1 MKCWKRLG
9 ALLLAAVL
17 IVGLCQVPGKEAKAT
32 AGMPYI
38 TDIEI
43 KGDKREFEE
52 KDGKTSEKFILADDN
67 PIMID
72 PKTYTIYFVYESLP
86 DYPDVVEKKT
96 VTYEY
101 ELSSVI
107 NIKATEA
114 GQVASIES
122 SVKITTRS
130 DRKTGKVKRSRNV
143 TLTAITPDGTWV
155 YPYACVLVSETD
167 RPKFDTKFDGKNPQI
182 TSMAMKQDQT
192 INGVAVKEINIIQN
206 ELTDEQLNIESVLE
220 AGTIDIVLTRDLV
233 DGDNVGQVQLNSVYY
248 TTQIGIPNTYKSA
261 NILTSVVSWEKN
273 SQELPYLEL
282 KAVKADGTTEQTF
295 RYKVKLNIAAHL
307 YKNSENSFLN
317 IDGFFRTDSDIVD
330 VADGDETMTI
340 TTAKYLPKLSKL
352 KVRPHYAAGAF
363 LVPGSVIGGI
373 ANDDGTI
380 IPDDLNRRGLSFTI
394 KNAMDKPKTYSIQV
408 NTPWALQWTDSVNP
422 QIKKILKNGTEQTK
436 DLVKQGNWSTDTL
449 EANSTVEVQLTPPET
464 GQVLNTVVLKTS
476 DGQAVEA
483 ACENGS
489 FSFKMPNDV
498 VTIESL
504 NWKKGDYYPVTTSA
518 KDVAGEIIDSKYE
531 TATIQVNEKTDIMAA
546 AKDKVAVTPKPG
558 ETHPYYQYELDH
570 WDYNKSVLID
580 ANTDPVTSVLT
591 FTMPEQE
598 VAVKAVYKKVGTEMT
613 FRLKGPEGGSLTAGG
628 YRLEEGG
635 TLEVTDT
642 YRQGAELTLRLF
654 FNNTTGYRF
663 DGWKNASGVIWDEK
677 DSSATWA
684 DASTDGIPYR
694 EPTITV
700 GTEHQTWVAEFKAKA
715 FGSVQ
720 LCSED
725 ENKGTVTGTYKG
737 TPGTIFGTVFEGE
750 EVSLKATAKDG
761 YLFDHWTAVDDAG
774 NTITVLDGKGAEVT
788 LTRETGDDKN
798 LTITAVF
805 KVNPNYKS
813 PLCDITDVELL
824 DKDGKVVRGMT
835 AQEGTTLTIGL
846 TKTDMSAE
854 DAEGL
859 NQDGKYFLKITHS
872 DKATVAHR
880 TLDDAHPSYPDL
892 AWNKGNVTCPIAVN
906 SLGEKFVVTAENGT
920 QKTYTIKI
928 TYESEKPVISDVSAE
943 RTSDT
948 EAKVTFTSDTKGNY
962 FYLYKKAKEEAPTQD
977 EVLASKLK
985 GSIGAGSSQT
995 LNLKALS
1002 NTVYK
1007 VYLVVKG
1014 NMNGSMP
1021 SDVMEI
1027 DVPKLGSYKIGN
1039 VCSTSG
1045 GTVTIDKKRADAREK
1060 ITVTVTPKAG
1070 MKLDSLTYST
1080 DLLGSAPVSILDKK
1094 VSEGVYVFDMPTAN
1108 ITIGCTWSKTSETDG
1123 PTITGFVI
1131 NGTSGTI
1138 SQSAGTIKI
1147 TMPYGTDLTSLKPEI
1162 TLQNVVSVSP
1172 ASGTA
1177 VNLSGPV
1184 TYTVTAEDGTTK
1196 TYTVTATVAAQSTSD
1211 KLWEGMLDNV
1221 GGSTDHSGKN
1231 TWWEKAKDKKKHNN
1245 YPTYW

>member
-1 MKCWKRLG
+1 
-9 ALLLAAVL
+9 
-17 IVGLCQVPGKEAKAT
+17 
-32 AGMPYI
+32 
-38 TDIEI
+38 
-43 KGDKREFEE
+43 
-52 KDGKTSEKFILADDN
+52 
-67 PIMID
+67 
-72 PKTYTIYFVYESLP
+72 
-86 DYPDVVEKKT
+86 
-96 VTYEY
+96 
-101 ELSSVI
+101 
-107 NIKATEA
+107 
-114 GQVASIES
+114 
-122 SVKITTRS
+122 
-130 DRKTGKVKRSRNV
+130 
-143 TLTAITPDGTWV
+143 
-155 YPYACVLVSETD
+155 
-167 RPKFDTKFDGKNPQI
+167 
-182 TSMAMKQDQT
+182 
-192 INGVAVKEINIIQN
+192 
-206 ELTDEQLNIESVLE
+206 
-220 AGTIDIVLTRDLV
+220 
-233 DGDNVGQVQLNSVYY
+233 
-248 TTQIGIPNTYKSA
+248 
-261 NILTSVVSWEKN
+261 
-273 SQELPYLEL
+273 
-282 KAVKADGTTEQTF
+282 
-295 RYKVKLNIAAHL
+295 
-307 YKNSENSFLN
+307 
-317 IDGFFRTDSDIVD
+317 
-330 VADGDETMTI
+330 MTI

-363 LVPGSVIGGI
+363 LVPGSVIGGT

-394 KNAMDKPKTYSIQV
+394 QNAMDKRKTYSIQV

-422 QIKKILKNGTEQTK
+422 QITKILKNGTEQTK

-449 EANSTVEVQLTPPET
+449 EANSTVEVQLTPPEA

-476 DGQAVEA
+476 GDQAVDVTRK
-483 ACENGS
+483 NGS
-489 FSFKMPNDV
+489 FSFTMPNDV

-504 NWKKGDYYPVTTSA
+504 TWKKGTYYPVTTSA
-518 KDVAGEIIDSKYE
+518 EDMAGKTIDSKYE
-531 TATIQVNEKTDIMAA
+531 TATIQVNGKEDIMAA
-546 AKDKVAVTPKPG
+546 AGDTVAVTPKPG

-580 ANTDPVTSVLT
+580 ANTDPVTGVLT

-613 FRLKGPEGGSLTAGG
+613 FRLKEPEGGSLWAGG
-628 YRLEEGG
+628 HDLEEGG
-635 TLEVTDT
+635 NLEVTDT
-642 YRQGAELTLRLF
+642 YRQGAKLTLQLF
-654 FNNTTGYRF
+654 FKNTTGYRF
-663 DGWKNASGVIWDEK
+663 DGWKNASGVIWD
-677 DSSATWA
+677 DSSATWT
-684 DASTDGIPYR
+684 DTGIDGIRYR

-700 GTEHQTWVAEFKAKA
+700 GTESQTWVAEFKAKA
-715 FGSVQ
+715 FGSVT
-720 LCSED
+720 LRSED

-761 YLFDHWTAVDDAG
+761 YLFDHWTAVDDGG
-774 NTITVLDGKGAEVT
+774 NTRTVLDGKGAEVT

-798 LTITAVF
+798 LIITAVF

-880 TLDDAHPSYPDL
+880 TLDDANPSYPDL

-906 SLGEKFVVTAENGT
+906 SLGEKFVVTAENGNK
-920 QKTYTIKI
+920 KTYTIKI

-943 RTSDT
+943 RTSDA

-1039 VCSTSG
+1039 ACSTSG
-1045 GTVTIDKKRADAREK
+1045 GTVTIDKKRADAGEK
-1060 ITVTVTPKAG
+1060 ITVTVTANAG
-1070 MKLDSLTYST
+1070 MKLDSLVYTK
-1080 DLLGSAPVSILDKK
+1080 DNAPGMAPVSILDGK
-1094 VSEGVYVFDMPTAN
+1094 VSDGVYTFEMPTAD
-1108 ITIGCTWSKTSETDG
+1108 ITVGCTWSKASETDG
-1123 PTITGFVI
+1123 PIISAFQI
-1131 NGTSGTI
+1131 NGVSGTI
-1138 SQSAGTIKI
+1138 SQTAGTIKI
-1147 TMPYGTDLTSLKPEI
+1147 TLPYGTDLTSLKPEI
-1162 TLQNVVSVSP
+1162 TVKNAKSVSP
-1172 ASGTA
+1172 ASGAA
-1177 VNLSGPV
+1177 VNLTAPV

-1196 TYTVTATVAAQSTSD
+1196 TYTVTATVADKSLSD
-1211 KLWEGMLDNV
+1211 KLWEDVLNQT
-1221 GGSTDHSGKN
+1221 GGSTDSSGKN
-1231 TWWEKAKDKKKHNN
+1231 TWWNKARDMKKNNNN